1 MDKLRKRL
9 EAMAKAE
16 RGDDVAARRMT
27 EKREFV
33 RRLEHETEVI
43 ERNLA
48 RATSDEQYRV
58 VSSQFEDLRR
68 RRAKARE
75 ELGALEAAS
84 EGANGAGTTEDELT
98 RAMAFAETLTCSVDD
113 PGDFAA
119 AQRLFDAINVKLFV
133 RFGSGRLGKRA
144 VRKPVSGVITF
155 GDAPPPIAVYAGPTS
170 RIAVKEAAASSAAAS
185 TSLEPT
191 SPGQEG
197 DSLGN
202 VSRGDKIRTCDLLD
216 PNHFWLSCS

>member
-1 MDKLRKRL
+1 LG
-9 EAMAKAE
+9 ENKAQ
-16 RGDDVAARRMT
+16 RGDDVAAGRMT
-27 EKREFV
+27 EKREHV
-33 RRLEHETEVI
+33 RRLERETEVI

-68 RRAKARE
+68 RLASGRE

-84 EGANGAGTTEDELT
+84 AGAKGPGTVEDEVA
-98 RAMAFAETLTCSVDD
+98 RAMAFAESLTCSVDD

-133 RFGSGRLGKRA
+133 RFGSGRLGKRT

-155 GDAPPPIAVYAGPTS
+155 GDAAPPIAVYTGPTS
-170 RIAVKEAAASSAAAS
+170 RNAVKEAAASSAAAS
-185 TSLEPT
+185 MSLEPA

-197 DSLGN
+197 DS
-202 VSRGDKIRTCDLLD
+202 
-216 PNHFWLSCS
+216 